1 MAEVAGARSMAEI
14 RDDILTDI
22 VLESAK
28 AGLEPNVGPGSDE
41 YILATGV
48 AGACMM
54 LHARIDGTK
63 SACTPIT
70 AVGEDLVRH
79 KEALKV
85 PDAPP
90 SRAAGKIR
98 LTITG
103 TATIP
108 DGQPGTL
115 PNGWRGA
122 VVGTWVSVVNGDEVD
137 FRVDQAGSQGN
148 ARAGTV
154 VTLLGAPTNVSQEA
168 SVSAFEPI
176 TGGFDEETEGRLRER
191 VLNAEANTGGGSWVQ
206 LRQIALDTSPAAQQ
220 VFVFPTMGGPG
231 QQKVVVLKRF
241 DRDALSF
248 SRAFPSSTLDV
259 IRAAIHADV
268 STGVTT
274 KVQASAD
281 SATDVTLTV
290 ALPESSLAGGSGE
303 GWLDVAPW
311 PLLTGAE
318 TRCPVVSVGPT
329 GIVTLDADTAVSPI
343 PGQTRVAWWSP
354 RDMRFHVRTV
364 ITVGGATTAWA
375 LTPDTPWIDETGQ
388 GPVAGH
394 YMCPAAANMD
404 AYSETWVSL
413 FESLGCGENTA
424 DSQLTFNGRG
434 LRHPFI
440 SDTQKPSLTS
450 TFLKELQGAHA
461 EIEDVA
467 FKYRSQTTPAV
478 PGAIA
483 DPPNVLVPRHFAIYP
498 A

>member
-1 MAEVAGARSMAEI
+1 MAEVAGPRSMAEI

-22 VLESAK
+22 VLEASK
-28 AGLEPNVGPGSDE
+28 AGIEPNVGPGSDE
-41 YILATGV
+41 FILATGV
-48 AGACMM
+48 AGACML
-54 LHARIDGTK
+54 LHSRIDGTK
-63 SACTPIT
+63 AACTPVT
-70 AVGEDLVRH
+70 ATGEDLQRH

-98 LTITG
+98 LTISG

-115 PNGWRGA
+115 PNGKRGA
-122 VVGTWVSVVNGDEVD
+122 VVGTWDSAVNGAEVD
-137 FRVDQAGSQGN
+137 FRLDQPGSAGN

-168 SVSAFEPI
+168 RVSEFEPI
-176 TGGFDEETEGRLRER
+176 TGGFDQETEERLRER

-248 SRAFPSSTLDV
+248 SRVFPSSTLDL

-274 KVQASAD
+274 KVQAGAD
-281 SATDVTLTV
+281 SATDVSLRVTLPQS
-290 ALPESSLAGGSGE
+290 ALAGGSGE

-311 PLLTGAE
+311 PPLTGAE
-318 TRCPVVSVGPT
+318 TRCPVTAATPAGL
-329 GIVTLDADTAVSPI
+329 VTLDADTATGPI
-343 PGQTRVAWWSP
+343 AGQTRVAWWSP
-354 RDMRFHVRTV
+354 RDMKFHVRTV
-364 ITVGGATTAWA
+364 IAVGGATTAWV

-388 GPVAGH
+388 GPAAGH

-404 AYSETWVSL
+404 AYSVTWVDL
-413 FESLGCGENTA
+413 FEDLGCGENTS
-424 DSQLTFNGRG
+424 DTQLTFNGRG

-440 SDTQKPSLTS
+440 ADTQKPGLTS
-450 TFLKELQGAHA
+450 SFLKELQTAHA

-467 FKYRSQTTPAV
+467 FEYRSQTTPAI